1 MNELNIY
8 AFNCDGLNSSTQQ
21 DKDWYMLNGISI
33 LYETW
38 LFNDEVFV

>member
-1 MNELNIY
+1 MNELKIY
-8 AFNCDGLNSSTQQ
+8 SFNCEGFNSSTQQ
-21 DKDWYMLNGISI
+21 DKDVYMLNVISI